1 VKERKARF
9 LLTFNIRWRERKRVG
24 DKEAKKPRNKEEDK
38 MKVEEKT
45 ALLSVR
51 KKNRDKEAAKREKK
65 YGRKNC
71 TLHKYL

>member
-45 ALLSVR
+45 AQLSV
-51 KKNRDKEAAKREKK
+51 KKMEAKREKK
-65 YGRKNC
+65 VWKRKTAHC
-71 TLHKYL
+71 TNIYEK